1 MAWYLG
7 LLVWLVRLVGFGLA
21 GWLVGWLVCWLVGL
35 ILLMAEIRQ
44 TS

>member
-21 GWLVGWLVCWLVGL
+21 GWLVGL